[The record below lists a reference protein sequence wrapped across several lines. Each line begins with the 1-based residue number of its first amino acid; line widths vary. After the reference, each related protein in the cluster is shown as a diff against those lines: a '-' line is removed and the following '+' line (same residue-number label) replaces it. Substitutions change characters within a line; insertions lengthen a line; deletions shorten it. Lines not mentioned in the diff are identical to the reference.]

1 MNYMKPHFLTSLL
14 GFLWLLTGVAVAG
27 QEAGKVVFATGSV
40 QVERN
45 GAMMSLGKDA
55 VVEVGDRI
63 ITGAD
68 GHAHLRMSDQGFIG
82 VRPGSR
88 LHIEA
93 YNYEAASPAASRVRI
108 FLESGTSRTVSG
120 RAGEAAREHYRF
132 NTPVAAIGLRGTDYV
147 VFASTEV
154 TRVSVLRGAVAVSP
168 LGEGCSVE
176 GGGACNGPLVR
187 ELSAATPHAYLEVR
201 KGGMAP
207 QIIESESNRDA
218 PSKVTPP
225 HPGEGSVQANR
236 EYTSAQV
243 AGEVFVPAA
252 VINAPRPE
260 IAWGRWSSVAL
271 PNTPTLV
278 SQLSDDREIT
288 FSNDLFGL
296 VRPAGTPRLPTG
308 GEISMSYAHGDAY
321 LRTAA
326 PGGGVL
332 SPVALSNGRLDLD
345 FNRRQFATSLTA
357 ATQAGAVYDLQAQG
371 SIHWQGMLLGDPGRS
386 NMNVSG
392 ALTNDARE
400 AGYLFDARVNP
411 AQTLIGATRWKR

>member
-1 MNYMKPHFLTSLL
+1 MKHLRLRLSTSLL
-14 GFLWLLTGVAVAG
+14 GFLGLLAG
-27 QEAGKVVFATGSV
+27 NVFAEPEAGKVVFSTGGV
-40 QVERN
+40 QVERR
-45 GAMMSLGKDA
+45 GTVVPLAKDA
-55 VVEVGDRI
+55 VVEVGDFI

-88 LHIEA
+88 LHVEA
-93 YNYEAASPAASRVRI
+93 YHYDAANPAASRVRI

-120 RAGEAAREHYRF
+120 RAGEAARERYRF
-132 NTPVAAIGLRGTDYV
+132 NTPLAAIGLRGTDYV
-147 VFASTEV
+147 VSASPEV
-154 TRVSVLRGAVAVSP
+154 TRVTVLRGAVAVSP
-168 LGEGCSVE
+168 LGEGCSME

-187 ELSAATPHAYLEVR
+187 ELSAATPHAYLEVG
-201 KGGMAP
+201 KGGVAP
-207 QIIESESNRDA
+207 RIVDPENNRDA

-225 HPGEGSVQANR
+225 HPGEGSAQANR
-236 EYTSAQV
+236 EFTSAQV
-243 AGEVFVPAA
+243 AGEVLDPAA
-252 VINAPRPE
+252 VKVPRPE

-288 FSNDLFGL
+288 FSNELFGL

-308 GEISMSYAHGDAY
+308 GEVSMSYVQGEAY
-321 LRTAA
+321 LRTAV
-326 PGGGVL
+326 PGGGAL
-332 SPVALSNGRLDLD
+332 SAVALSNGRLDLD

-357 ATQAGAVYDLQAQG
+357 STQAGEVYDLKAQG

-411 AQTLIGATRWKR
+411 TQTLSGATRWKR